1 MVTLLAK
8 LWIKD
13 DGKSEQQVRKAYG
26 TLCSVLGIFLNVC
39 LFAGKYVAGFVSGS
53 IAIMADAFNNLSDA
67 GSSFITLI
75 GFVFAGK
82 KPDSDHPFGHG
93 RIEYLS
99 GLGVAFLIMLMGV
112 ELGKSSIK
120 KILHPET
127 VELSALSV
135 GILLISILV
144 KLYMAYYNRKVGK
157 KISSNAM
164 KATATDS
171 LSDALS
177 TTVVLLAMLFLYVTD
192 INVDGYCGAL
202 VALLILVA
210 GYEAAKDTISP
221 LLGQAPEPEFVEEIE
236 RIVMEHEEVVGIHD
250 LIVHDYGPG
259 RVMISLHAEVP
270 GDGDIFVLHDVID
283 LIERELEQELH
294 CDATI
299 HMDPIDTN
307 NETVAERKAEV
318 VKIIEGLEE
327 GLTLHDFRM
336 VVGNTH
342 TNLIFDVVVPAG
354 YKKPEETLK
363 AEIEKRV
370 QNKWPEC
377 FTVIKVDQAY
387 LKH

>member
-8 LWIKD
+8 LFIKEEE
-13 DGKSEQQVRKAYG
+13 KSELQVRKSYG
-26 TLCSVLGIFLNVC
+26 TLCSVFGIFLNVC
-39 LFAGKYVAGFVSGS
+39 LFAGKYIAGFLSGS

-112 ELGKSSIK
+112 ELGKSSWK
-120 KILHPET
+120 KIIHPEL
-127 VELSALSV
+127 VELSSV
-135 GILLISILV
+135 SVVILVVSILV
-144 KLYMAYYNRKVGK
+144 KLYMAYYNRKIGK
-157 KISSNAM
+157 KISSGAM
-164 KATATDS
+164 AATATDS
-171 LSDALS
+171 MSDAIATS
-177 TTVVLLAMLFLYVTD
+177 VVLLAMLFLHFTN
-192 INVDGYCGAL
+192 INIDGYCGML
-202 VALLILVA
+202 VTILILVA
-210 GYEAAKDTISP
+210 GFEAAKDTVSP
-221 LLGQAPEPEFVEEIE
+221 LLGQAPEPEFVAKIEEI
-236 RIVMEHEEVVGIHD
+236 VMGHEEVVGIHD

-283 LIERELEQELH
+283 LIERELEQVLH

-307 NETVAERKAEV
+307 NEAVAQRKAQV
-318 VKIIEGLEE
+318 VELINSMEE
-327 GLTLHDFRM
+327 GLTIHDFRM

-342 TNLIFDVVVPAG
+342 TNLIFDVVVPVG
-354 YKKPEETLK
+354 YKKSEEKLTK
-363 AEIEKRV
+363 EIEALV
-370 QNKWPEC
+370 QSKWPEC
-377 FTVIKVDQAY
+377 FTVIKVDHAY
-387 LKH
+387 R